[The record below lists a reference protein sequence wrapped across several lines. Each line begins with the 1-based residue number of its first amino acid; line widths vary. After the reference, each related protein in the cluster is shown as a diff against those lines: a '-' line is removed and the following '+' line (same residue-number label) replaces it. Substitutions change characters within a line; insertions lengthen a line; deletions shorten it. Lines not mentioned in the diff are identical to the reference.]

1 MILSSCS
8 WRRVYKYDGVMFI
21 PVAGSAEEAEDT
33 AESVTLETCL
43 SGLRYLLAKEAGCK
57 KPREFE
63 SHRLRQKSKSHFEA
77 ESGSARSA
85 DTNVFPPKNP
95 ESERVRHAPR
105 GSKSTVRASIIK
117 FEPTFLNK

>member
-1 MILSSCS
+1 
-8 WRRVYKYDGVMFI
+8 MFI

-63 SHRLRQKSKSHFEA
+63 SHRLRQ
-77 ESGSARSA
+77 GN
-85 DTNVFPPKNP
+85 TTKNGGVD
-95 ESERVRHAPR
+95 EWF
-105 GSKSTVRASIIK
+105 KSTVY
-117 FEPTFLNK
+117 